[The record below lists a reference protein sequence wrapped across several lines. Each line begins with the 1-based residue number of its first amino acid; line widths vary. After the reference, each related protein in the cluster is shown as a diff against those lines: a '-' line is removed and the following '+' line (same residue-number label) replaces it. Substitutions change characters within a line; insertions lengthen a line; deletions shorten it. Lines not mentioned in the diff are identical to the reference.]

1 MNIFFFFSVYISQ
14 FPEYTLTL
22 INHLLE
28 HKINHWDPAVREL
41 TSKALHNLTSRDTKY
56 MAETAIPLLLS
67 HAIGIDLN
75 SRHGA
80 ILSLAEII
88 HALSLEANNS
98 KLIAEVL
105 GLYIFNYIYY
115 YSK

>member
-1 MNIFFFFSVYISQ
+1 
-14 FPEYTLTL
+14 
-22 INHLLE
+22 
-28 HKINHWDPAVREL
+28 
-41 TSKALHNLTSRDTKY
+41 

-67 HAIGIDLN
+67 HATGIDLN

-88 HALSLEANNS
+88 HALSIAEANNS